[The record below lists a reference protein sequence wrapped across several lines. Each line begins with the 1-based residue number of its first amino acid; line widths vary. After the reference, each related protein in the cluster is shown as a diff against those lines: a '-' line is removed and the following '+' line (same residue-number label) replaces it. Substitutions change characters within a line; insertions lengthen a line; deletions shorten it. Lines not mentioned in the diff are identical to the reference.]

1 MIARG
6 MQNDVSRI
14 SPLTSAITLAIAIAG
29 AALGWAINAPVYMLL
44 GPAIAV
50 TLAGLGGL
58 TTGVDPRLRDLCF
71 LLLGIAVGAGFDA
84 DALAAMLRWPLAFA
98 FMALIIWAI
107 LVLCRFMLV
116 RGFGFDPRSAI
127 LASAPGHL
135 SFVMAIATEGG
146 SDVARISITQ
156 SVRLLSLTIVV
167 PFIALAMGIE
177 VSGNVAPQGNQMS
190 LPVIGILAALSAGVG
205 YIFMRLNVPAPLLLG
220 GMAVSA
226 LGHVTEL
233 TPGVLPAWLILP
245 AYLVLGGLIGTRF
258 SGVTLAR
265 LTSGLMA
272 GLAITGVAVGLAALG
287 AVPVG
292 LALGMPLAHVLV
304 AFAPGGFETMIAM
317 GAVLGVIPGFVAACH
332 IMRLVVLS
340 FVLPAMLARQRRKE
354 GAA

>member
-1 MIARG
+1 
-6 MQNDVSRI
+6 MQKDISRI
-14 SPLTSAITLAIAIAG
+14 SAQTTAVTLAIAIAG

-58 TTGVDPRLRDLCF
+58 STGVDTRLRDACF

-84 DALAAMLRWPLAFA
+84 DALAAMLRWPLAFV

-107 LVLCRFMLV
+107 LILCRIMLV

-177 VSGNVAPQGNQMS
+177 VSGNVAPQGDQMS

-205 YIFMRLNVPAPLLLG
+205 YLFMRLNVPAPLLLG

-226 LGHVTEL
+226 IGHVTEL

-265 LTSGLMA
+265 LTSGLTA

-332 IMRLVVLS
+332 IMRLVALS
-340 FVLPAMLARQRRKE
+340 FVLPAMLARHRRKE
-354 GAA
+354 GAP